1 MGLTT
6 RFADRHR
13 DQLGAVRAKLT
24 PKGAPETGA
33 VNLTAHEIEAFD
45 DPAAPGAHRSGGV
58 RSSWLMTP
66 ATLRVGL
73 AEGGQ
78 DRPPGGSGASP
89 RDRACISPA
98 SWTQERAGRAAE
110 AER

>member
-45 DPAAPGAHRSGGV
+45 DPAALSRILDAGARRSRSGG
-58 RSSWLMTP
+58 
-66 ATLRVGL
+66 
-73 AEGGQ
+73 
-78 DRPPGGSGASP
+78 
-89 RDRACISPA
+89 
-98 SWTQERAGRAAE
+98 
-110 AER
+110 

>member
-6 RFADRHR
+6 RFADRHW

-33 VNLTAHEIEAFD
+33 VNLTAHEIEVFD
-45 DPAAPGAHRSGGV
+45 DPAAPGAHRSV

-78 DRPPGGSGASP
+78 DRPPGGIRRVTAGQNMYFSRILDAGARRSRSG
-89 RDRACISPA
+89 
-98 SWTQERAGRAAE
+98 G
-110 AER
+110 